1 MRVGLL
7 IYGSLDILTGG
18 FLYDRL
24 LVDYLRREG
33 DEVEVISLPW
43 RTYGRHLSD
52 NLSAAFFS
60 ACVGPRAM
68 C

>member
-24 LVDYLRREG
+24 LVEHLRSQG
-33 DEVEVISLPW
+33 DEVEVITLPW
-43 RTYGRHLSD
+43 RT
-52 NLSAAFFS
+52 
-60 ACVGPRAM
+60 V
-68 C
+68 